1 MSISTSIIA
10 NNHTNFHRYFWAN
23 YNHFS
28 GNTSHAQDWY
38 KQLFSTHNCV
48 YGYKG
53 YLTLLMDTKQ
63 FTKIVELMPSLQ
75 KKFIQD
81 PDVQLIFVQA
91 LQKIKKNQLADSL
104 IISLSQSFKTHPDIV
119 LAAAQTYLQ
128 RKEPENAL
136 LTINGYLNNTPR
148 RPNSF
153 IFYFLKSHIYVQLNQ
168 FSNALDNVKKCLDLH
183 PHFDKGWLLYA
194 SLYEKE
200 GNIQEAL
207 SGYTTFLEIS
217 GLNSSI

>member
-1 MSISTSIIA
+1 MKRKIFYQLYCAMSISTSIIA

-153 IFYFLKSHIYVQLNQ
+153 IFYFLKS
-168 FSNALDNVKKCLDLH
+168 
-183 PHFDKGWLLYA
+183 
-194 SLYEKE
+194 
-200 GNIQEAL
+200 QE
-207 SGYTTFLEIS
+207 
-217 GLNSSI
+217 